1 MRYLNR
7 NSLTSMRHV
16 MHIPSVI
23 KAPVYAAVVSLLL
36 VSAQAH
42 ANPSCG
48 GFGRYAVQTFQK
60 RSTVTLGGTVVPF
73 REVTFRAEVPG
84 RVNHIAGDEGSAF
97 AKGDILVALDEEELR
112 AQHAAAM
119 ADLRNAEAEMRN
131 AQVMYSRELWNPQS
145 APVNK
150 APGGMGVPSMFDQF
164 MTTYMQ
170 GMTKQNHPW
179 VDRYADIYSFGTR
192 IEQARNAY
200 SRAQSQLRQI
210 EAKLRDARSIAPFDG
225 MIMRKHA
232 EEGDTVQPGQPLLE
246 FADMSLLQLE
256 VDIPAR
262 LMYQGLRVDDRV
274 DAKLDIGYRPVPARV
289 AQIFPMADR
298 QRHTVKVKFDLHPDA
313 PAAPGMYAEVMIPDP
328 NASMREVLVI
338 PLSAVIQQGD
348 QPMVRVVSAD
358 DSKSDDV
365 NDEKGELQL
374 VRLGEHVD
382 QEYISVLSGLRVGD
396 CIHVSSKRASPQSNR
411 GGYY

>member
-1 MRYLNR
+1 M
-7 NSLTSMRHV
+7 
-16 MHIPSVI
+16 
-23 KAPVYAAVVSLLL
+23 
-36 VSAQAH
+36 
-42 ANPSCG
+42 
-48 GFGRYAVQTFQK
+48 
-60 RSTVTLGGTVVPF
+60 VPF

-84 RVNHIAGDEGSAF
+84 RVNYIAGDEGKAF
-97 AKGDILVALDEEELR
+97 AKDDILVALDEEELR
-112 AQHAAAM
+112 AQQSAAM

-170 GMTKQNHPW
+170 GMAKQNHPW
-179 VDRYADIYSFGTR
+179 MDRYADIYSFGTR
-192 IEQARNAY
+192 IEQARNAHL
-200 SRAQSQLRQI
+200 RAQSQLRQI

-225 MIMRKHA
+225 TIIRKHA

-274 DAKLDIGYRPVPARV
+274 DAKLDIGNRPVPARV

-313 PAAPGMYAEVMIPDP
+313 PAAPGMYAEVMVPDP
-328 NASMREVLVI
+328 NAPVRQVLVI
-338 PLSAVIQQGD
+338 PSGAIVQQGD
-348 QPMVRVVSAD
+348 QPMVRIVSRDA
-358 DSKSDDV
+358 KST
-365 NDEKGELQL
+365 NNMGEEKGELQL
-374 VRLGEHVD
+374 IRLGEYVD
-382 QEYISVLSGLRVGD
+382 RNYVSVLSGLRSGD
-396 CIHVSSKRASPQSNR
+396 CIHVSSRIAPHQGNNR
-411 GGYY
+411 GYY

>member
-1 MRYLNR
+1 
-7 NSLTSMRHV
+7 

-23 KAPVYAAVVSLLL
+23 KIPVHAVMVSLLL
-36 VSAQAH
+36 ASTQAH
-42 ANPSCG
+42 GEPFCG
-48 GFGRYAVQTFQK
+48 GYGRYAVQTIQK
-60 RSTVTLGGTVVPF
+60 RPTVTLGGTVVPF

-84 RVNHIAGDEGSAF
+84 RVNYIAGEEGKAF
-97 AKGDILVALDEEELR
+97 AKDDILVALDEEELR
-112 AQHAAAM
+112 AQQTAAM

-170 GMTKQNHPW
+170 GMTRQNHPG

-192 IEQARNAY
+192 IEQARNAHL
-200 SRAQSQLRQI
+200 RAQSQLRQI

-225 MIMRKHA
+225 MIIRKHA

-274 DAKLDIGYRPVPARV
+274 EAKLDIANRPVPARV

-313 PAAPGMYAEVMIPDP
+313 PAAPGMYAEVMVPDP
-328 NASMREVLVI
+328 NDTARQVLVI
-338 PLSAVIQQGD
+338 PSNAIIQQGD
-348 QPMVRVVSAD
+348 QPMVRIVSRDAKPN
-358 DSKSDDV
+358 SAGE
-365 NDEKGELQL
+365 EKGELQL
-374 VRLGEHVD
+374 VRLGEYVD
-382 QEYISVLSGLRVGD
+382 ADYVSVLSGLRSGD
-396 CIHVSSKRASPQSNR
+396 CIHVSPEIAPRQGNNR
-411 GGYY
+411 GYY

>member
-1 MRYLNR
+1 
-7 NSLTSMRHV
+7 
-16 MHIPSVI
+16 MHIPFMI
-23 KAPVYAAVVSLLL
+23 KIPAYAVVVSFLLAS
-36 VSAQAH
+36 VQAY
-42 ANPSCG
+42 ATPSCSG
-48 GFGRYAVQTFQK
+48 YGRYAVQTVQK
-60 RSTVTLGGTVVPF
+60 HPTVTLGGTVVPF

-84 RVNHIAGDEGSAF
+84 RVNYIAGDEGSAF
-97 AKGDILVALDEEELR
+97 AKDDTLVALDEEELR
-112 AQHAAAM
+112 AQHTAAM

-179 VDRYADIYSFGTR
+179 MDRYADIYSFGTR
-192 IEQARNAY
+192 IEQARNAHL
-200 SRAQSQLRQI
+200 RAQSQLRQI

-225 MIMRKHA
+225 TIIRKHA

-274 DAKLDIGYRPVPARV
+274 DAKLDIGGYRPVPARV

-298 QRHTVKVKFDLHPDA
+298 QRHTVKVKFDLHPSA
-313 PAAPGMYAEVMIPDP
+313 PAAPGMYAEVMVPDP
-328 NASMREVLVI
+328 NALVREELVI
-338 PLSAVIQQGD
+338 PSDAIIQQGD
-348 QPMVRVVSAD
+348 QPMVRILPSS
-358 DSKSDDV
+358 SKP
-365 NDEKGELQL
+365 NDMSEEKGELQL
-374 VRLGEHVD
+374 IRLGEYVD
-382 QEYISVLSGLRVGD
+382 RDYVSVLSGLKTGD
-396 CIHVSSKRASPQSNR
+396 CIQIPPKIAPLQDNNR
-411 GGYY
+411 GFY

>member
-1 MRYLNR
+1 
-7 NSLTSMRHV
+7 
-16 MHIPSVI
+16 MHIPSVVKTPI
-23 KAPVYAAVVSLLL
+23 YTVIVSLLL
-36 VSAQAH
+36 ALPQAH
-42 ANPSCG
+42 AESSCG
-48 GFGRYAVQTFQK
+48 GYGRYAVQAIQK
-60 RSTVTLGGTVVPF
+60 RPTVTLGGTVVPF

-84 RVNHIAGDEGSAF
+84 RVNYIAGDEGKAF
-97 AKGDILVALDEEELR
+97 AKDDILVALDEEELR
-112 AQHAAAM
+112 AQQSAAM

-170 GMTKQNHPW
+170 GMAKQNHPW
-179 VDRYADIYSFGTR
+179 MDRYADIYSFGTR
-192 IEQARNAY
+192 IEQARNAHL
-200 SRAQSQLRQI
+200 RAQSQLRQI

-225 MIMRKHA
+225 TIIRKHA

-274 DAKLDIGYRPVPARV
+274 DAKLDIGNRPVPARV

-313 PAAPGMYAEVMIPDP
+313 PAAPGMYAEVMVPDP
-328 NASMREVLVI
+328 NAPVRQVLVI
-338 PLSAVIQQGD
+338 PSGAIVQQGD
-348 QPMVRVVSAD
+348 QPMVRIVSRDA
-358 DSKSDDV
+358 KST
-365 NDEKGELQL
+365 NNMGEEKGELQL
-374 VRLGEHVD
+374 IRLGEYVD
-382 QEYISVLSGLRVGD
+382 RNYVSVLSGLRSGD
-396 CIHVSSKRASPQSNR
+396 CIHVSSRIAPHQGNNR
-411 GGYY
+411 GYY